1 LQLESARLPNL
12 QICGELEGP
21 PVQKSDLIRMKIN
34 WNDLRYILALGR
46 NGSLSGAARSLA
58 VNETTVARRIAAVEE
73 TLGVQL
79 FDKVQIGK
87 LPPTRAG
94 EIVVTHAELI
104 ERQVIDLSNQVAGGD
119 AAVAGNV
126 RLTAVPILANRV
138 LVPASGGLLDRYP
151 QLRVEIVADFRD
163 LSLTK
168 READIALRL
177 AAPNKGTG
185 NAVLTRKISVLEY
198 GVYAAAALD
207 ADAALRL
214 PWITYEPAM
223 GHIPQAR
230 WIRDEIEKSAR
241 PVAAISVND
250 AEGSLRAVQA
260 GLGRSLLPCIV
271 ASSVPGLRRIP
282 GARGEEPYFRE
293 LWVLTHPEQRSL
305 GRIDA
310 VIAWLELIFR

>member
-1 LQLESARLPNL
+1 
-12 QICGELEGP
+12 
-21 PVQKSDLIRMKIN
+21 MKIN
-34 WNDLRYILALGR
+34 WNDLRYVLAVGR
-46 NGSLSGAARSLA
+46 NGSLAGAARSLG
-58 VNETTVARRIAAVEE
+58 VNETTVARRIATVEE
-73 TLGVQL
+73 ILGVQL
-79 FDKVQIGK
+79 FDKVLIGS

-94 EIVVTHAELI
+94 EIVVTHAESI

-119 AAVAGNV
+119 AAVAGSV
-126 RLTAVPILANRV
+126 RLTSVPILANRV
-138 LVPASGGLLDRYP
+138 LIPASASLLDRYP
-151 QLRVEIVADFRD
+151 RLSVEVVADFRD

-177 AAPNKGTG
+177 AAPNKRAGS
-185 NAVLTRKISVLEY
+185 AVLTRKIGVLEY
-198 GVYAAAALD
+198 GVYATAALD

-230 WIRDEIEKSAR
+230 WIADEIESSTR
-241 PVAAISVND
+241 PVAAISLND
-250 AEGSLRAVQA
+250 AEGILRAVQA

-271 ASSVPGLRRIP
+271 ANSVPELRRIP

-305 GRIDA
+305 ARVDA